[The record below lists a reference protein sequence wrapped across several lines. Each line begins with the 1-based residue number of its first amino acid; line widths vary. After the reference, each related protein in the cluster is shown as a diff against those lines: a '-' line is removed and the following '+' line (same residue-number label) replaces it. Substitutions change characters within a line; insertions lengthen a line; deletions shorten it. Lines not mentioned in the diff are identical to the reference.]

1 MKRIFFK
8 ERQRRQVML
17 AAAVLAAGA
26 FAGTVTTS
34 HSFVAA
40 DGAFHEAANW
50 DPAEVPSGN
59 ANAVVTNGTI
69 RISQDASLATLG
81 IGTRG
86 CADGVQTGGVLSL
99 TGTTGPD
106 SVFSLAG
113 YQDGAANA
121 NVPMVSTYTISG
133 GILFATKG
141 YMHVGQREAD
151 KASEGILHVTGGAVT
166 TCTWTA
172 IGRFGNSRAMCSS
185 RTRAP
190 SRSPETDLTWASSAA
205 GC

>member
-69 RISQDASLATLG
+69 RISQDASLATLMEAHSPDV
-81 IGTRG
+81 
-86 CADGVQTGGVLSL
+86 CL
-99 TGTTGPD
+99 T
-106 SVFSLAG
+106 
-113 YQDGAANA
+113 
-121 NVPMVSTYTISG
+121 
-133 GILFATKG
+133 
-141 YMHVGQREAD
+141 
-151 KASEGILHVTGGAVT
+151 
-166 TCTWTA
+166 
-172 IGRFGNSRAMCSS
+172 
-185 RTRAP
+185 
-190 SRSPETDLTWASSAA
+190 
-205 GC
+205 